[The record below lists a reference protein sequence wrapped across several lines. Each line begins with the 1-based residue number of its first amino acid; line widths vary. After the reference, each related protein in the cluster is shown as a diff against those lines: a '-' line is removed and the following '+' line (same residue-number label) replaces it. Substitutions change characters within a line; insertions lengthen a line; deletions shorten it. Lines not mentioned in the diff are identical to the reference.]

1 MTAPLDYAAT
11 DRADTEALGV
21 EAGDITYAALL
32 DRHAA
37 AEPIT
42 DEMIREAG
50 RRMDIAHAEPIDAQS
65 SGPSGEQRPRKLAR
79 FLRIG
84 R

>member
-1 MTAPLDYAAT
+1 MSIPLDYAET
-11 DRADTEALGV
+11 ERADAEALGL

-32 DRHAA
+32 ERHAA

-50 RRMDIAHAEPIDAQS
+50 RRMDMAHAAPVDGQPDAPNDDRAS
-65 SGPSGEQRPRKLAR
+65 RKLAR